1 MKELTNLVNS
11 LDIVSELQ
19 VLKSQLELNLDKWLD
34 IVSK

>member
-19 VLKSQLELNLDKWLD
+19 VLKSQLELNLAKWLD
-34 IVSK
+34 IVSM